1 MGPPGGWLGAG
12 SGAVPLPRPGSAYL
26 TGRQSRWDN
35 DSRILQQGGRMP
47 RQSLDLPTIEQL
59 SILDADGHVD
69 AQLEP
74 DIPPDDL
81 KRLYRTFLLARRFDE
96 RMLRL
101 QRQGRIGT
109 FGPTRGHEAAVLGS
123 IYALRPTDW
132 LVPYYREWPAYMW
145 RGWPLDNLILYY
157 AGFAE
162 GMRVPDGL
170 RDLPLC
176 IPIASQ
182 IPHAVGVAY
191 AARYKGE
198 NSVTLVYLGDGAT
211 SHGDCQEAMNFAG
224 VFQAPVVFF
233 VLNNQWAISLP
244 RSRQTRARTLAQ
256 KARAD
261 GFPGIQVDGN
271 DLLACYVATRE
282 AVERARQGGGPTIV
296 EAVTYRLGMHTT
308 ADDPTKYRSEDE
320 LKVWEA
326 REPLPRFRRYLEQK
340 GVIDDAAHAA
350 LEAEVDAQIRE
361 SIERAEARMKPDLLE
376 VFEHV
381 YAERTPGLEVQRR
394 ALARVL
400 ESAEPAER

>member
-1 MGPPGGWLGAG
+1 
-12 SGAVPLPRPGSAYL
+12 
-26 TGRQSRWDN
+26 
-35 DSRILQQGGRMP
+35 MP
-47 RQSLDLPTIEQL
+47 RQSLDLPPIEHL

-74 DIPPDDL
+74 DIPAEDL

-123 IYALRPTDW
+123 VYALRPTDW

-145 RGWPLDNLILYY
+145 RGWPLDNLVLYY

-198 NSVTLVYLGDGAT
+198 DSVTLVYLGDGAT

-224 VFQAPVVFF
+224 VFQAPVVFL
-233 VLNNQWAISLP
+233 VLNNQWAISVP
-244 RSRQTRARTLAQ
+244 RSRQTRAKTLAQ
-256 KARAD
+256 KATAY

-271 DLLACYVATRE
+271 DLLATYVATRE
-282 AVERARQGGGPTIV
+282 AVERARQGGGPTLV
-296 EAVTYRLGMHTT
+296 EAVTYRLSMHTT
-308 ADDPTKYRSEDE
+308 SDDPTKYRSEDE
-320 LKVWEA
+320 VKAWEA
-326 REPLPRFRRYLEQK
+326 KEPLPRFRRYVEQK
-340 GVIDDAAHAA
+340 GVVDARSHAE

-361 SIERAEARMKPDLLE
+361 SIERAEARMTPNLLE
-376 VFEHV
+376 AFEHV
-381 YAERTPGLEVQRR
+381 YAERPLELEAQRQE
-394 ALARVL
+394 LARVL
-400 ESAEPAER
+400 EAAERAQR

>member
-1 MGPPGGWLGAG
+1 
-12 SGAVPLPRPGSAYL
+12 
-26 TGRQSRWDN
+26 
-35 DSRILQQGGRMP
+35 MP
-47 RQSLDLPTIEQL
+47 RQSLDLPTIEHL

-74 DIPPDDL
+74 DIPPGDL

-109 FGPTRGHEAAVLGS
+109 FGPIRGHEAAVLGS
-123 IYALRPTDW
+123 VYALRPTDW
-132 LVPYYREWPAYMW
+132 MVPYYREWPAYMW

-198 NSVTLVYLGDGAT
+198 NSVALVYLGDGAT

-233 VLNNQWAISLP
+233 VLNNQWAISVP

-256 KARAD
+256 KALAY

-282 AVERARQGGGPTIV
+282 AVERARQGGGPTLV
-296 EAVTYRLGMHTT
+296 EAVTYRLSMHTT
-308 ADDPTKYRSEDE
+308 ADDPTKYRGEDE
-320 LKVWEA
+320 VKAWEA
-326 REPLPRFRRYLEQK
+326 KEPLPRFRRYVERK
-340 GVIDDAAHAA
+340 GVVDEATHAA
-350 LEAEVDAQIRE
+350 LEAEVDTQIRE

-381 YAERTPGLEVQRR
+381 YAERPPGLEAQRQELVR
-394 ALARVL
+394 AL
-400 ESAEPAER
+400 ESTEAAG

>member
-1 MGPPGGWLGAG
+1 
-12 SGAVPLPRPGSAYL
+12 
-26 TGRQSRWDN
+26 
-35 DSRILQQGGRMP
+35 MP
-47 RQSLDLPTIEQL
+47 RQSLDLPPIESI
-59 SILDADGHVD
+59 SILDADGHLD
-69 AQLEP
+69 AELEP
-74 DIPPDDL
+74 DIPRDDL

-109 FGPTRGHEAAVLGS
+109 FGPIRGHEAAVLGS
-123 IYALRPTDW
+123 VYALRPTDW
-132 LVPYYREWPAYMW
+132 MVPYYREWPAYMW
-145 RGWPLDNLILYY
+145 RGWPLDNLILFY
-157 AGFAE
+157 AGYAE
-162 GMRVPDGL
+162 GMRVPDGI

-198 NSVTLVYLGDGAT
+198 DSVTLVYLGDGAT

-224 VFQAPVVFF
+224 VFQAPVVFL
-233 VLNNQWAISLP
+233 VLNNQWAISVP

-256 KARAD
+256 KATAY
-261 GFPGIQVDGN
+261 GFPGVQVDGN
-271 DLLACYVATRE
+271 DLLATYVATRE
-282 AVERARQGGGPTIV
+282 AVERARGGGGPTLV
-296 EAVTYRLGMHTT
+296 EAVTYRLSMHTT
-308 ADDPTKYRSEDE
+308 ADDPTKYRDDDE
-320 LKVWEA
+320 VKTWEA

-340 GVIDDAAHAA
+340 GVVDETTHAA

-361 SIERAEARMKPDLLE
+361 SIERAEARMKPELLE

-381 YAERTPGLEVQRR
+381 YAERTPGLEIQRR

-400 ESAEPAER
+400 ESAEPAEP

>member
-1 MGPPGGWLGAG
+1 
-12 SGAVPLPRPGSAYL
+12 
-26 TGRQSRWDN
+26 
-35 DSRILQQGGRMP
+35 MP

-59 SILDADGHVD
+59 SILDADGNVD

-74 DIPPDDL
+74 DIPPGDL

-145 RGWPLDNLILYY
+145 RGWPLENLILYY

-198 NSVTLVYLGDGAT
+198 DSVTLVYLGDGAT

-224 VFQAPVVFF
+224 VFQAPVVFL
-233 VLNNQWAISLP
+233 VLNNQWAISVP

-256 KARAD
+256 KALAY

-282 AVERARQGGGPTIV
+282 AVERARQGGGPTLV
-296 EAVTYRLGMHTT
+296 EAVTYRLSMHTT

-320 LKVWEA
+320 VKAWEA
-326 REPLPRFRRYLEQK
+326 KEPLPRFRRYVEQK
-340 GVIDDAAHAA
+340 GVIDEAAHAA

-361 SIERAEARMKPDLLE
+361 SIERAEARMTPDLLE

-381 YAERTPGLEVQRR
+381 YAERPPELEAQRQE
-394 ALARVL
+394 LARVL
-400 ESAEPAER
+400 EAAEQAQR

>member
-1 MGPPGGWLGAG
+1 MMENGSRKPHKKGAD
-12 SGAVPLPRPGSAYL
+12 VPRK
-26 TGRQSRWDN
+26 T
-35 DSRILQQGGRMP
+35 
-47 RQSLDLPTIEQL
+47 LDLPVVEYL
-59 SILDADGHVD
+59 SILDADGHVESELD
-69 AQLEP
+69 PQ
-74 DIPPDDL
+74 IPPEDL

-123 IYALRPTDW
+123 VYALRQTDW

-145 RGWPLDNLILYY
+145 RGWPLDNLVLYY

-162 GMRVPDGL
+162 GMRVPDAN

-182 IPHAVGVAY
+182 LPHAVGLAY

-198 NSVTLVYLGDGAT
+198 DSVTLTYFGDGAS

-224 VFQAPVVFF
+224 VFQVPLVFLC
-233 VLNNQWAISLP
+233 LNNQWAISLP
-244 RSRQTRARTLAQ
+244 RVKQTRARTIAQ
-256 KARAD
+256 KAIAY

-271 DLLACYVATRE
+271 DLLAVYVATKE
-282 AVERARQGGGPTIV
+282 AVDRARQGGGPTLV
-296 EAVTYRLGMHTT
+296 ETVTYRLSLHTT

-320 LKVWEA
+320 VKAWEA
-326 REPLPRFRRYLEQK
+326 KEPLPRFRRYLEAK
-340 GVIDDAAHAA
+340 GLVTDQVDAEI
-350 LEAEVDAQIRE
+350 EAEVDAEIRAA
-361 SIERAEARMKPDLLE
+361 IERAEARMDPNLMD

-381 YAERTPGLEVQRR
+381 YAEPPAEFLAQRKE
-394 ALARVL
+394 LARHL
-400 ESAEPAER
+400 AESGDARAS